1 MNSEFEQ
8 NEKIAQIISEKEDK
22 IQEVLRSELKY
33 LDSQEAIKV
42 IDTLITNEEPEPV
55 FPVTQ
60 AVEVDNLKNIVRK
73 RAN

>member
-22 IQEVLRSELKY
+22 IQEVLRSELRY

-55 FPVTQ
+55 FPETQ